1 MNWHFDL
8 SLFIDQ
14 FEGENHLE
22 ILDFVKARI
31 QKLLLEKLDRH
42 DIVEAAINS
51 SNFDITNMM
60 ESAFVID
67 GHKLHEPF
75 KPAIENVSRSIN
87 LVKKAKDIKEI
98 NPTLFE
104 EDAEE
109 ALITLLFL
117 FKINGLICLVKKNS
131 EQLFIHLHLAI
142 ETFFESVMVMA
153 EDLSVRD
160 NRIALLSEVV
170 ALTSVMADFSL
181 INTK

>member
-1 MNWHFDL
+1 M
-8 SLFIDQ
+8 
-14 FEGENHLE
+14 
-22 ILDFVKARI
+22 
-31 QKLLLEKLDRH
+31 
-42 DIVEAAINS
+42 
-51 SNFDITNMM
+51 
-60 ESAFVID
+60 
-67 GHKLHEPF
+67 
-75 KPAIENVSRSIN
+75 
-87 LVKKAKDIKEI
+87 VKKAKDIKEI

-109 ALITLLFL
+109 ALYNVVISLQNQWTYMPGEEKFRAIVHSLAP
-117 FKINGLICLVKKNS
+117 
-131 EQLFIHLHLAI
+131 AI

>member
-1 MNWHFDL
+1 
-8 SLFIDQ
+8 
-14 FEGENHLE
+14 
-22 ILDFVKARI
+22 
-31 QKLLLEKLDRH
+31 
-42 DIVEAAINS
+42 
-51 SNFDITNMM
+51 MM

-109 ALITLLFL
+109 ALYNVVISLQNQWTYMPGEEKFRAIVHSLAP
-117 FKINGLICLVKKNS
+117 
-131 EQLFIHLHLAI
+131 AI
-142 ETFFESVMVMA
+142 ETFFES
-153 EDLSVRD
+153 D